1 MSEENIWDAKKRK
14 CCATVFL
21 SFPFALGRIRFV
33 LRRFAVTSPGVQD
46 MLSFQLTA
54 QEIVRAY
61 HSCYIT
67 SLPCA
72 S

>member
-1 MSEENIWDAKKRK
+1 MSEENIWVAKKRK

-46 MLSFQLTA
+46 MLCLL
-54 QEIVRAY
+54 Y
-61 HSCYIT
+61 T
-67 SLPCA
+67 SDA
-72 S
+72 ADE